1 MPAAARFVPWGSLAD
16 TGGNG
21 RLSFSDIIWIF
32 FIFSFLTPT
41 IRQRWLEM
49 ARLRLMRDLERQRGS
64 RLITMIYRQE
74 ALAFLG
80 VPISRFINIE
90 DSEQLLRAIRM
101 TPDDMPIDI
110 LLHTPGGLVL
120 AAEQIAHGIIRHK
133 AKVTVF
139 VPHYAMSG
147 GTLIALAADEI
158 VMDENAVLG
167 PVDPQVGQYP
177 AASVLRVLATKD
189 RNEIDD
195 ETLILGDIAEKAQ
208 NQVRERVRAILVERM
223 GEERAAQI
231 AQVLT
236 EGRWTHD
243 YPITCEQLRD
253 MGLPVC
259 HPMPREIY
267 QLMDLYPQPAHGRPS
282 IQYVPVP
289 YERREGA
296 GEKRPS

>member
-1 MPAAARFVPWGSLAD
+1 M
-16 TGGNG
+16 
-21 RLSFSDIIWIF
+21 SFSDIIWVF
-32 FIFSFLTPT
+32 FLVSFLTPT

-49 ARLRLMRDLERQRGS
+49 ERLKIMRRFEAKRGS

-90 DSEQLLRAIRM
+90 DSEQVLRAIRM

-120 AAEQIAHGIIRHK
+120 AAEQIAHAIKRHP

-147 GTLIALAADEI
+147 GTMVALSADEI
-158 VMDENAVLG
+158 CMDENAVLG

-177 AASVLRVLATKD
+177 AASILRVLATKD

-195 ETLILGDIAEKAQ
+195 QTLILADVAEKAQ
-208 NQVRERVRAILVERM
+208 TQVRERVRSILADRI
-223 GEERAAQI
+223 GEEQAEHLAD
-231 AQVLT
+231 VLT

-243 YPITCEQLRD
+243 YPITAEQLRD
-253 MGLPVC
+253 MGLTVC
-259 HPMPREIY
+259 HPMPREVY
-267 QLMDLYPQPAHGRPS
+267 QLMDLYPQPAQRRPS

-289 YERREGA
+289 YDKRDAA
-296 GEKRPS
+296 GGGQRG